1 MSTYENYD
9 QTSVHYDQT
18 RTPIGVEII
27 LGCLASTGK
36 PLSEMVV
43 LDAGCGTGGYALEI
57 ARFVGRVEAVD
68 LSEGMLR
75 EARSKAERS
84 GFHDRLCFRYSSID
98 RLPFDDS
105 SGIDAIMINQ
115 VLHHLD
121 DDGAD
126 FDGHRAV
133 FDELARVLPPGGGL
147 VINLC
152 SSRQIRES
160 WWYRDLFANAI
171 ERIARRHI
179 SIARLTELL
188 REHGFRHRGNFVP
201 TDAVFQGDS
210 YFEPTG
216 PLRKEWR
223 DGDSVFALAT
233 EDELESGCSRIR
245 EMEEQGTIDEYVAQQ
260 DIARQ
265 SIGQVTFVHAV
276 KS

>member
-1 MSTYENYD
+1 MSTYENYN

-18 RTPIGVEII
+18 RTPVGVEII
-27 LGCLASTGK
+27 LGCLVSSGK
-36 PLSEMVV
+36 RLPEMVV
-43 LDAGCGTGGYALEI
+43 LDAGCGTGSYALEI

-75 EARSKAERS
+75 EARSNAERS
-84 GFHDRLCFRYSSID
+84 GFHDRLCFRCSSID
-98 RLPFDDS
+98 RLPFDDD
-105 SGIDAIMINQ
+105 GFDAIMINQ
-115 VLHHLD
+115 VLHHLGGD
-121 DDGAD
+121 RAELDR
-126 FDGHRAV
+126 HRAV
-133 FDELARVLPPGGGL
+133 LDELARVLRPGGAL

-152 SSRQIRES
+152 STEQIRDG
-160 WWYRDLFANAI
+160 WWYRDLFANAFD
-171 ERIARRHI
+171 RIARRHI

-188 REHGFRHRGNFVP
+188 RECGFRHGGSFVP

-210 YFEPTG
+210 YFESTG

-233 EDELESGCSRIR
+233 EEELESACSRIR
-245 EMEEQGTIDEYVAQQ
+245 EMAEQGTLDEYVARQ

-265 SIGQVTFVHAV
+265 STGQVTFVHAV